1 LKRYYILLLALISL
15 STPLFAA
22 GSNDIDPDTARAY
35 QAYLLTFIWPS
46 YASSEQITYQKVKD
60 PSALPQ
66 YPVDNTNAADNS
78 SKGADIE
85 PLYVPFDDF
94 KNKIAPHAPVLIN
107 ERWILIF
114 DKRGDVVHESFH
126 SDANTNGY
134 PELTG
139 TISVRY
145 AHYLETDIKYHH
157 YLFTPLPETSLPEGT
172 SNDLQSSN
180 QDSSGQASDQP
191 LGPMPTQVLN
201 VELKNKTASK
211 KLNYLDHPIIGTL
224 LYFEPMKLDDA
235 IQQRDLDRLKT
246 QSSDSNTT
254 NGAAGT
260 DTTTGTNSTTNI
272 P

>member
-1 LKRYYILLLALISL
+1 MKRYYILLLTLISL

-22 GSNDIDPDTARAY
+22 GSDDINPDTARAY
-35 QAYLLTFIWPS
+35 QAYLLTFMWPS

-66 YPVDNTNAADNS
+66 YPVDASNSADGS

-85 PLYVPFDDF
+85 PLYVPFDGF

-107 ERWILIF
+107 KKWILIF
-114 DKRGDVVHESFH
+114 DKRGDVIHESFH
-126 SDANTNGY
+126 SDTNTNGY

-139 TISVRY
+139 TISIRY

-157 YLFTPLPETSLPEGT
+157 YLFTPLPEATSPDGASDNNT
-172 SNDLQSSN
+172 DLQSNN
-180 QDSSGQASDQP
+180 QTVAGQANTQP

-211 KLNYLDHPIIGTL
+211 KLNYLDHPLIGTL

-235 IQQRDLDRLKT
+235 IQQRNLDRLKT
-246 QSSDSNTT
+246 QSSDTT
-254 NGAAGT
+254 GT
-260 DTTTGTNSTTNI
+260 DTTTGTNTTTNT